1 MEYINKETF
10 YVTCKRGGGVL
21 AISVAE
27 NEESGGYNAPLNPS
41 LY

>member
-1 MEYINKETF
+1 MCIIKEFF
-10 YVTCKRGGGVL
+10 YVTCKRGGVF

-27 NEESGGYNAPLNPS
+27 NEEGGGYNAPLNPS